1 MEHIPVLRDLVVLV
15 AVAIPAVLLAH
26 RLNIPTLVG
35 FLFTGIVIGPHAL
48 GFVRDTE
55 SVTQMAEIGS
65 VLLLFAVGLELS
77 LSRIVKMGRYVIQ
90 GGMIQMLGTIGIV
103 ASVAVIAGLPVN
115 SAVLWGALIAEI
127 AVILCARYTDMAWLW
142 WNVVG
147 CGVGVGAAMLIQL
160 LMPKSQSP
168 LPARQG
174 EG

>member
-65 VLLLFAVGLELS
+65 VLLLTRSRYAVHAFGASLVGMIVGLAYQRFGMVIPES
-77 LSRIVKMGRYVIQ
+77 LTTGVMAVMPWVIFA
-90 GGMIQMLGTIGIV
+90 IGIALFV
-103 ASVAVIAGLPVN
+103 YARTQAAKG
-115 SAVLWGALIAEI
+115 VL
-127 AVILCARYTDMAWLW
+127 R
-142 WNVVG
+142 
-147 CGVGVGAAMLIQL
+147 
-160 LMPKSQSP
+160 
-168 LPARQG
+168 
-174 EG
+174 